1 MIRAGLL
8 SGKLSQTAQT
18 LHIIRA
24 SPRGFSTEQWK
35 VLEQRLL
42 DWKEGLSGVR
52 GVLLSARQSATSAT
66 VPEVA

>member
-18 LHIIRA
+18 LHVIRA
-24 SPRGFSTEQWK
+24 SPRGFANEQWK

-52 GVLLSARQSATSAT
+52 SVLLSTRQSATSAT
-66 VPEVA
+66 VPVVA